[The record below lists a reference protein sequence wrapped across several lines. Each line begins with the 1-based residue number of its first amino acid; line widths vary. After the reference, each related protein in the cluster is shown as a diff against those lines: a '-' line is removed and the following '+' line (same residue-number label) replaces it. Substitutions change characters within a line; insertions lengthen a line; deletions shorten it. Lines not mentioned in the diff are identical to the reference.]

1 MKKQITSSILAICTA
16 TILQAG
22 LEEKIEY
29 DRSPSRIK
37 VSVENINRLVFPD
50 DITFKVWS
58 KEKNVDITTNENEL
72 YIKYQPL
79 EQVVSTGK
87 EAEERVIVYE
97 GVPVDLFVKTK
108 NDKTYSLILLP
119 RNIES
124 RNVELIDNTISSEH
138 IASTLMKSDSHTSVI
153 SSTIQ
158 DVFKGDAA
166 YLYDVTFQSSSKKD
180 DCYSIEQIQKLENS
194 QYVVNMYNITGVK
207 DCYIDEKKIMQ
218 KIDKDALGFAFENK
232 IENLDQNQSVKAA
245 LIKKAENV
253 IW

>member
-1 MKKQITSSILAICTA
+1 MKKLIISSIIAVFTAI
-16 TILQAG
+16 ILHAE

-50 DITFKVWS
+50 AITFKVWS
-58 KEKNVDITTNENEL
+58 KEKNVDITTHENEL

-119 RNIES
+119 LNIES
-124 RNVELIDNTISSEH
+124 RNVELVDNTISSEH
-138 IASTLMKSDSHTSVI
+138 IASNLMKADSHSSII
-153 SSTIQ
+153 STTIQ
-158 DVFKGDAA
+158 DVFSDKAS
-166 YLYDVTFQSSSKKD
+166 YLYDISFSEFAKVS
-180 DCYSIEQIQKLENS
+180 DCYSIKQTKKLENS
-194 QYVVNMYNITGVK
+194 EYTVNLYDITGLK
-207 DCYIDEKKIMQ
+207 NCNINEKKIL
-218 KIDKDALGFAFENK
+218 KVIDEDAIGFAFKNK
-232 IENLDQNQSVKAA
+232 IESLDQNQTVKAA
-245 LIKKAENV
+245 LIKKVENV